1 MQEKLL
7 QKEANMSKFNQ
18 VPGFMHEFENHILE
32 LETVSKLIR
41 ASSEA
46 AEEIRDPGADK
57 VMNLLIAAELLLSD
71 QIDRIYED
79 FKIAWREF
87 VTPGYNSKTSVMEI
101 EDDYNITLPDDML
114 NELGWVEGDEVDID
128 VREDGTISI
137 TKSISPE

>member
-1 MQEKLL
+1 
-7 QKEANMSKFNQ
+7 MSKFNQ

-71 QIDRIYED
+71 QIDQIYED
-79 FKIAWREF
+79 FKMAWREF
-87 VTPGYNSKTSVMEI
+87 VTPEI
-101 EDDYNITLPDDML
+101 EEDYNIALPDEVL
-114 NELGWVEGDEVDID
+114 EELGWVEGDEVDID
-128 VREDGTISI
+128 VLEDGTLSI
-137 TKSISPE
+137 TKSTSPE

>member
-1 MQEKLL
+1 
-7 QKEANMSKFNQ
+7 
-18 VPGFMHEFENHILE
+18 MHEFENHILE

-87 VTPGYNSKTSVMEI
+87 VTPEI
-101 EDDYNITLPDDML
+101 EDDDYTIALPDDL
-114 NELGWVEGDEVDID
+114 LEELGWVEGDEVDID
-128 VREDGTISI
+128 VLEDGTLSI

>member
-1 MQEKLL
+1 
-7 QKEANMSKFNQ
+7 MSKFNQ

-87 VTPGYNSKTSVMEI
+87 VTPEI
-101 EDDYNITLPDDML
+101 EDDDYTIALPDDL
-114 NELGWVEGDEVDID
+114 LEELGWVEGDEVDID
-128 VREDGTISI
+128 LLEDGTLSI